1 MKVKPSKDAENDDGW
16 KEIASLMT
24 SLSSCTEIGTV
35 LPNFRNKTTVVLTI
49 FFLSWVVCFWQPK
62 AC

>member
-49 FFLSWVVCFWQPK
+49 FF
-62 AC
+62 